1 MRLTFPYDWLLDQ
14 VLEGRKT
21 ASVLRPGERNYGTDA
36 GDGEVRV
43 GGEYDACDTRGRV
56 RCRIRV
62 TEMRELRWG
71 EPIPERLWRA
81 EACAS
86 EAEFRRD
93 HVEWFSNPG
102 AEYTFRAFW
111 FERIAGVL
119 VALALTAVLACA
131 PPAVRAATDPLGA
144 SAPATTPTVRLANE
158 RDVLDAL
165 VRTMLASGLVADGTV
180 FAGVRLLPDGRVS
193 ELLDFHGGAYRAS
206 RELAQ
211 LLHEAT
217 ARARFTSA
225 EGPLP
230 RTWAVFWVLQ
240 PDGCRPWTY
249 DAPARATVIRV
260 CIDVRDGR
268 ANPWGTYYLVDALP
282 LPLTAPDSTV
292 KFETRR
298 PPPYPRGALR
308 RGETAE
314 LVVRLTVDDAERIVA
329 HEVVQNTGGADFV
342 RWARDWT
349 RALTVDVPAGFVPA
363 GGVRAFDVGVAFQIA
378 QPGASECV
386 FVLPDVPGLTTRIRV
401 CASVQVGR

>member
-144 SAPATTPTVRLANE
+144 SAPATTPAVRLANE
-158 RDVLDAL
+158 RDVLEAIM
-165 VRTMLASGLVADGTV
+165 RPMLETGTVADGTV
-180 FAGVRLLPDGRVS
+180 FAGVRLRADGTVA
-193 ELLDFHGGAYRAS
+193 EILDVHGGVHAAS
-206 RELAQ
+206 PQIAT
-211 LLHEAT
+211 LLREAT
-217 ARARFTSA
+217 SRARFTAGSGALPSA
-225 EGPLP
+225 
-230 RTWAVFWVLQ
+230 WAVFWVFQ
-240 PDGCRPWTY
+240 TDACRPWTY
-249 DAPARATVIRV
+249 DTPPGATVIRV
-260 CIDVRDGR
+260 CLDVEAGAVR
-268 ANPWGTYYLVDALP
+268 ASGSYYLVDALP
-282 LPLTAPDSTV
+282 RAPHADPCSQSPFGRV
-292 KFETRR
+292 V
-298 PPPYPRGALR
+298 PYPSRARAAR
-308 RGETAE
+308 RTG
-314 LVVRLTVDDAERIVA
+314 VVHARYTVDAAGKLVGTEILRADDPDFRGWELQWRRTWQP
-329 HEVVQNTGGADFV
+329 EVL
-342 RWARDWT
+342 ARCAPSSGT
-349 RALTVDVPAGFVPA
+349 RAFEIRAAFELARPGAGECIFVLPGLPDLTVDVRICGSR
-363 GGVRAFDVGVAFQIA
+363 RAA
-378 QPGASECV
+378 P
-386 FVLPDVPGLTTRIRV
+386 
-401 CASVQVGR
+401 